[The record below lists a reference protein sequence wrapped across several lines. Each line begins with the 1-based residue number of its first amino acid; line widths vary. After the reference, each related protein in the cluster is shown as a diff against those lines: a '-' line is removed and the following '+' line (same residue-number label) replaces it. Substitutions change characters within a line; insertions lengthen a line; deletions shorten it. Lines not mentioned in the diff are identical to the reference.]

1 MTKEKRALVE
11 YRMERAIE
19 TLDEAKLLFEAGHVN
34 AYINR
39 LYYACFYAVSAL
51 LMLKDYS
58 TSKHSYLRSLLHREF
73 IKKGVIPIDLGKH
86 YDLLFN
92 NRQKGDY
99 EDFAEFK
106 ADEVK
111 GWLEQTREFVNHIET
126 IISRQTNG

>member
-1 MTKEKRALVE
+1 MTKEKLALVE
-11 YRMERAIE
+11 YRMERAKE
-19 TLDEAKLLFEAGHVN
+19 TIDEGKLLFEAGHVN

-73 IKKGVIPIDLGKH
+73 IKKGIIPIDLGKH

-99 EDFAEFK
+99 EDFADFK

-111 GWLEQTREFVNHIET
+111 DWLEQTREFVNHVEA
-126 IISRQTNG
+126 IISRQTNE

>member
-1 MTKEKRALVE
+1 MTNEKRALVE

-73 IKKGVIPIDLGKH
+73 IKKGIIPIDLGKH

-111 GWLEQTREFVNHIET
+111 DWLEQTREFVNYVES
-126 IISRQTNG
+126 ISSKKNNN